1 MERQLRP
8 ATVLVSVTPESKV
21 DRIQTIGHANGE
33 ERFRCFIAG
42 CLLDASGSGKVPD
55 NWLFRYDFPDKERL
69 PSELFRSENGSP
81 FYMICHA
88 AAQQKIRP
96 TQIVTLREA
105 YYCQKEGIDPLSLD
119 AETKSRIGLPSEYGR
134 DDLNRFPFCRA
145 VDTGHGVLLY
155 DISYKAGQEAY
166 QSLLQHCADHF
177 FDPDMNMEEMRIYDL
192 HRDFDFTPLV
202 EHAETLNFNFHY
214 RAHGF
219 SMQKLF
225 GMSLL
230 DPEILREGVLRKS
243 YDMRPLSENYSQFM
257 TRENVSLY
265 NTHHTFSIAILDHIT
280 RNGYP
285 TWELDPQWLEICPL
299 SAQFR
304 DLSARIVPCE
314 DSQVMESLQRQAC
327 SKAAELLEEY
337 FPNRRKAPCPELE
350 QTVEQRIYHVQE
362 SPHVSN
368 RLKM

>member
-1 MERQLRP
+1 MDTQPQPVTLFLSVNPGSKIDSLQTLERP
-8 ATVLVSVTPESKV
+8 
-21 DRIQTIGHANGE
+21 DDDN
-33 ERFRCFIAG
+33 RFRSFIAR
-42 CLLDASGSGKVPD
+42 CLLGASKMEKVPD
-55 NWLFRYDFPDKERL
+55 NWLFRYDFPDESKL
-69 PSELFRSENGSP
+69 PPELHKPASGLP
-81 FYMICHA
+81 FDTVCHA
-88 AAQQKIRP
+88 AARQDIRP

-105 YYCQKEGIDPLSLD
+105 YCCQKEGIDPLSLD
-119 AETKSRIGLPSEYGR
+119 AETKSRIDLPSEYGR
-134 DDLNRFPFCRA
+134 DDLDRFPFCRA

-155 DISYKAGQEAY
+155 DISHKAGQEAY

-257 TRENVSLY
+257 TRENVLLY

-314 DSQVMESLQRQAC
+314 DPQVMESLQRQAC